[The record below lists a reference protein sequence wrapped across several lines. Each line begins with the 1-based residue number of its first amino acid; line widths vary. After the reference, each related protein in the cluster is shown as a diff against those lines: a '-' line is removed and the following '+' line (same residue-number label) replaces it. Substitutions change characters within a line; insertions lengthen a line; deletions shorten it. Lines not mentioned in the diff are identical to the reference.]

1 VIGGTCTMTL
11 FSWFISSTRVNSG
24 KNKKVLLEQELSTLN
39 KSTMWP
45 VAKVRTNTLIQQQK
59 YINSASH
66 LQQVSK
72 VDKIKAHTY
81 KSQVN

>member
-1 VIGGTCTMTL
+1 MTL

-24 KNKKVLLEQELSTLN
+24 KNNKVLLEQELSTFN
-39 KSTMWP
+39 KNTMWP

-59 YINSASH
+59 YITTASH
-66 LQQVSK
+66 LQQASK
-72 VDKIKAHTY
+72 VDKIKAHTH